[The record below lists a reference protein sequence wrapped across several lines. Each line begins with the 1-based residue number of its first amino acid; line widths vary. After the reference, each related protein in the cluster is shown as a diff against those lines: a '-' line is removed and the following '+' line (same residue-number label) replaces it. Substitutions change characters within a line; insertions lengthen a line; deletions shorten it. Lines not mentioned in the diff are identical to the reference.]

1 MYQTE
6 AKVLPERR
14 EGPTVRVSTKADID
28 DTDDTREGRR
38 EIPEFP
44 GIETVIHGNGA
55 IAHVMGH
62 VCGGVI
68 GYPIT
73 PSTEISELFE
83 AYRAKGGCNV
93 WGKHPF
99 FFEPEGEHSA
109 QSGAMG
115 AALIGGRYI
124 SNASSS
130 QGILYGLESHYVT
143 VGKKIGGFVLQI
155 AARAVSKHSLNV
167 MAGHDDVYA
176 LLPSGYT
183 VLFGSNPQEAA
194 DLAAIAYKVSALS
207 LIPVANA
214 MDGFATSHMQ
224 SETRLPEPE
233 LLKRFLGNPAGRIK
247 APTVAQEILF
257 GAKGRVFQLGEYL
270 RRHEGDIVPEVL
282 AELRAFLTERGAE
295 VEHDNAGALI
305 EESLPWVPEEL
316 HEQWRRQWLN
326 AFERGTRRRVPSLVD
341 VHAPGLTGGVQNQP
355 DFQAGAVDHHTHFA
369 REVPRFVAQA
379 MAEYE
384 DLTGRRYQPVMGYR
398 VEDAEHVIVG
408 LGSVTDDAEA
418 VAAYLR
424 AQGKK
429 VGVVSIKLLQPFP
442 EGALIGLLAGKKAVT
457 VLERSDQTALTDLV
471 MTALFKAREN
481 GALIRHQGIPAI
493 TDLPKVSTGIFGL
506 GGHDLQPRDLIAAF
520 RNMESALNVPFFYLG
535 SQFFADD
542 PSPSI
547 AAIQARLRAAYPE
560 TEFMALST
568 RDNPRLLPPR
578 AFRVRFHSIGG
589 YGTIATGKLLTDILA
604 GVLGVH
610 SKSAPKYGSEK
621 SGAPT
626 NFYISLSPEPI
637 KITNAEL
644 EEVEIVVSPDHKV
657 FSHTDPL
664 RGLTPDG
671 TFILQSHEAPLEVW
685 KQLPA
690 YARRIIRERKIHLY
704 LVDAFGVAKKHAPA
718 PDLEIR
724 MMGVAFIGAVC
735 GHVRQVVADAS
746 EETVLD
752 KIRQQV
758 TKKFGAKGEAVI
770 ESNMAVIREGL
781 ESTRKVDYADA
792 AFAAAEQLTAVPGGP
807 DIAVSASMVKAA
819 RGTATAALFD
829 RDFYREVMANH
840 FRDGTIGE
848 APVVPGAGLFM
859 PVVSAAWKD
868 KGLFRLEVP
877 EYTAYLCT
885 GCMDCAFVCPDAA
898 IPNSVHEIHDL
909 LLTAIRGLNITDH
922 QKDTLAGY
930 VFDLSKSIRDA
941 YRKLPAKD
949 PKPFHAIAG
958 SAVAELALE
967 NATLE
972 RGFKAMVEAL
982 SIFPVAK
989 TKPFFGAMEQAVP
1002 GTGGLYSVNID
1013 PWKCSGCLECVDVC
1027 GSGALSA
1034 RRQDAAVLESLKQ
1047 EFEFLSR
1054 THNTP
1059 LRFWEK
1065 AVERGGDAKRLLLD
1079 RDNYYALSGGHGAC
1093 RGCGEVTALRMLMAT
1108 NRAIHEKRRR
1118 AHVRE
1123 LEDLIEHLTAKLDT
1137 VTYDDHDPQRLER
1150 IGWALERLQARLYRF
1165 ESGPTGHGPAGAVIA
1180 NATGCSSVYA
1190 STFPNNPYSDPWVNS
1205 LFQDTVPVAKGMF
1218 EALSAG
1224 AVKDFHALRTARL
1237 DLEDHYN
1244 PELHDPFFQTLNWER
1259 FTPEE
1264 FDLLPAVI
1272 SIGGDGAVYDIGF
1285 GALSRLLVTH
1295 TPLKVMVLNTG
1306 AYSNTGGQA
1315 STASFTAQDS
1325 DLTRFGVAH
1334 IGKHEDRKELGL
1346 IAAFHPKV
1354 LVIQTNDA
1362 LQGHFM
1368 KNVMAFL
1375 SYNESPAVFDT
1386 YTACMSEHGIA
1397 DDAGSR
1403 HAELAVQ
1410 SRMSPVFVHDP
1421 RRGDTLAE
1429 RFVLDG
1435 NPDIGKD
1442 WTNTTLA
1449 YVDADGQTQLKEIP
1463 FTPADFAVRE
1473 GRFKKHFR
1481 PADADADLVPVPE
1494 YIDLNATERHGKT
1507 PFIWSTDDDRKLIR
1521 LAVSSAIVELT
1532 EERRRNWRMLEY
1544 LGGLHVDRMQEAHHR
1559 ELEQWQR
1566 KYEQADAQREDT
1578 IDAIAR
1584 SMAELAAGSDAPT
1597 TPVEQAVPVEAIGR
1611 GTGIGAPKAETA
1623 AGDAPLVEITEA
1635 DMPKCTNCK
1644 TCYQDLRELFEKTT
1658 IMVDG
1663 APKEVSRVIPGVL
1676 DKIDLTP
1683 ELIRTAARVANDCDA
1698 EIIRFQQPTAR

>member
-1 MYQTE
+1 MYQAKT
-6 AKVLPERR
+6 KVLPQEQKMVVARVGTDAGDKNAR
-14 EGPTVRVSTKADID
+14 EEQGIY
-28 DTDDTREGRR
+28 
-38 EIPEFP
+38 EFP

-109 QSGAMG
+109 QSGALG

-130 QGILYGLESHYVT
+130 QGVLYGLESHYVT

-233 LLKRFLGNPAGRIK
+233 LLKKFLGNPAGRIE

-257 GAKGRVFQLGEYL
+257 GAKGRVFQLQAYL
-270 RRHEGDIVPEVL
+270 RRHAGDIMPADL
-282 AELRAFLTERGAE
+282 AGLRTFLTERSADIE
-295 VEHDNAGALI
+295 QDNKGILI
-305 EESLPWVPEEL
+305 EQTLSRVPEEL
-316 HEQWRRQWLN
+316 HDQWRRQWLN
-326 AFERGTRRRVPSLVD
+326 AFEKGTRRRVPSLVD

-355 DFQAGAVDHHTHFA
+355 DFQAGAVDHHTHFEH
-369 REVPRFVAQA
+369 EVPGFVTRA
-379 MAEYE
+379 MADYG
-384 DLTGRRYQPVMGYR
+384 DLTGRVYTPVMGYR
-398 VEDAEHVIVG
+398 VEDAEYVIVG
-408 LGSVTDDAEA
+408 LGSVTDDVEA

-424 AQGKK
+424 TRGKQ
-429 VGVVSIKLLQPFP
+429 VGVVSIKLLRPFP
-442 EGALIGLLAGKKAVT
+442 EGALIEMLAGKKAVT
-457 VLERSDQTALTDLV
+457 VLERSAQTALTDLV
-471 MTALFKAREN
+471 MKALFKAREN

-493 TDLPKVSTGIFGL
+493 DDLPKVSTGIFGL
-506 GGHDLQPRDLIAAF
+506 GGHDLQPRDLVAAF
-520 RNMESALNVPFFYLG
+520 ENMESTLNVPFFYLG
-535 SQFFADD
+535 SRFFADD
-542 PSPSI
+542 PTPSI
-547 AAIQARLRAAYPE
+547 DAIQTKLRTAYPE
-560 TEFMALST
+560 TEFMVLPT
-568 RDNPRLLPPR
+568 KDNPPLLPPA
-578 AFRVRFHSIGG
+578 AFRIRFHSIGG

-604 GVLGVH
+604 GALGLH

-644 EEVEIVVSPDHKV
+644 EDVEIVVSPDHKV

-664 RGLTPDG
+664 RGLTRDG
-671 TFILQSHEAPLEVW
+671 TLILQSHQAPLEIW
-685 KQLPA
+685 RELPA
-690 YARRIIRERKIHLY
+690 HARETIRERNIRLY

-718 PDLEIR
+718 PDLEVR

-746 EETVLD
+746 EETILT

-781 ESTRKVDYADA
+781 ESTHKVDYADA
-792 AFAAAEQLTAVPGGP
+792 AFAAVEGP
-807 DIAVSASMVKAA
+807 LPASNGPNISVSASMVKAVQ
-819 RGTATAALFD
+819 GTATAALFD
-829 RDFYREVMANH
+829 QDFYREVLANH

-848 APVVPGAGLFM
+848 APVVPGSGLFM
-859 PVVSAAWKD
+859 PVASSAWKD
-868 KGLFRLEVP
+868 KGLFRLDVP
-877 EYTAYLCT
+877 RYRAHLCT
-885 GCMDCAFVCPDAA
+885 GCLDCAFVCPDAA

-909 LLTAIRGLNITDH
+909 LLTAIRGLHITDH
-922 QKDTLAGY
+922 QKDALVEY
-930 VFDLSKSIRDA
+930 VFDLSKAIRDT
-941 YRKLPAKD
+941 YRKLPSKD
-949 PKPFHAIAG
+949 PTPFHRIAAE
-958 SAVAELALE
+958 AVSGLTLE

-972 RGFKAMVEAL
+972 RGFKGMIEAL
-982 SIFPVAK
+982 SVFPVAK
-989 TKPFFGAMEQAVP
+989 TKPFFGAMEQAVS

-1013 PWKCSGCLECVDVC
+1013 PWKCSGCLECVDIC

-1034 RRQDAAVLESLKQ
+1034 QRQDAQVLETLKQ
-1047 EFEFLSR
+1047 EFTFLSR

-1065 AVERGGDAKRLLLD
+1065 VMDRGGDAKRLLLD
-1079 RDNYYALSGGHGAC
+1079 RDNYYTLSGGHGAC

-1123 LEDLIEHLTAKLDT
+1123 LEDVIERLTAKLDI
-1137 VTYDDHDPQRLER
+1137 VTYDDHDPQRPER

-1205 LFQDTVPVAKGMF
+1205 LFQDSVPVAKGMF

-1224 AVKDFHALRTARL
+1224 AVKDFQALRTAKL
-1237 DLEDHYN
+1237 DLEDQYN
-1244 PELHDPFFQTLNWER
+1244 PDSHDTFFRTLNWEQ

-1264 FDLLPAVI
+1264 LDLLPAVI

-1295 TPLKVMVLNTG
+1295 TPLKVVVLNTG

-1346 IAAFHPKV
+1346 IAAFHPEV
-1354 LVIQTNDA
+1354 LVVQTNDA

-1368 KNVMAFL
+1368 KNVMKFL
-1375 SYNESPAVFDT
+1375 NYNEAPAVFDT

-1397 DDAGSR
+1397 DNAGSR

-1442 WTNTTLA
+1442 WTTTNLE
-1449 YVDADGQTQLKEIP
+1449 YLDADGQAQLMEIP
-1463 FTPADFAVRE
+1463 FTSADFAVRE
-1473 GRFKKHFR
+1473 GRFKKHFQ
-1481 PADADADLVPVPE
+1481 PVEENADLVPVHE
-1494 YIDLNATERHGKT
+1494 YIELGAKERHGKT
-1507 PFIWSTDDDRKLIR
+1507 PFIRSTDDDHKLIR
-1521 LAVSSAIVELT
+1521 LAVSPAIVKLT

-1544 LGGLHVDRMQEAHHR
+1544 LGGLHVDRLQESHRR
-1559 ELEQWQR
+1559 ELEQWR
-1566 KYEQADAQREDT
+1566 KKYEEADTRREGS

-1584 SMAELAAGSDAPT
+1584 GMAELAASSDVPATPT
-1597 TPVEQAVPVEAIGR
+1597 SQSIPVEAITR
-1611 GTGIGAPKAETA
+1611 GPSVGAPEAEPT
-1623 AGDAPLVEITEA
+1623 GSQAPLVEITEA
-1635 DMPKCTNCK
+1635 DLPKCTNCK
-1644 TCYQDLRELFEKTT
+1644 ACYQDLRELFEKTK

-1663 APKEVSRVIPGVL
+1663 KPKEVSRVIPGVL
-1676 DKIDLTP
+1676 EKIELTP
-1683 ELIRTAARVANDCDA
+1683 ELIRAAARVANDCDA
-1698 EIIRFQQPTAR
+1698 EIIRFHQPTG

>member
-1 MYQTE
+1 MYQAE
-6 AKVLPERR
+6 AKVLPKKRESSPVRIRTEVDVERTQEEQETPR
-14 EGPTVRVSTKADID
+14 
-28 DTDDTREGRR
+28 
-38 EIPEFP
+38 FP
-44 GIETVIHGNGA
+44 GTDTVIHGNGA

-115 AALIGGRYI
+115 AALIGGHYI

-155 AARAVSKHSLNV
+155 AARAVSRHSLNV

-224 SETRLPEPE
+224 SEARMPEPE
-233 LLKRFLGNPAGRIK
+233 LLKVFLGDPAGRIK

-270 RRHEGDIVPEVL
+270 KRREGDIMQEAL
-282 AELRAFLTERGAE
+282 ARLRAFLAERSTG
-295 VEHDNAGALI
+295 VEQDNAGALI
-305 EESLPWVPEEL
+305 EETLPWVPEEL

-326 AFERGTRRRVPSLVD
+326 AFEQGTRQRVPSLVD
-341 VHAPGLTGGVQNQP
+341 VQDPGLTGGVQNQP

-379 MAEYE
+379 MEEYGA
-384 DLTGRRYQPVMGYR
+384 LTGRRYQPVMGYR
-398 VEDAEHVIVG
+398 TEDAEHVIVG

-424 AQGKK
+424 TQGKK

-442 EGALIGLLAGKKAVT
+442 EGELIGLLVGKQAVT

-471 MTALFKAREN
+471 MKALFKAREN

-520 RNMESALNVPFFYLG
+520 KNMESALNVPLFYLG
-535 SQFFADD
+535 SRFFRDD
-542 PSPSI
+542 PSPRL
-547 AAIQARLRAAYPE
+547 AELQARLRAAYPE
-560 TEFMALST
+560 TEFMALPT
-568 RDNPRLLPPR
+568 KDNPRLLPQR

-604 GVLGVH
+604 GVLGLH

-644 EEVEIVVSPDHKV
+644 EDVEIVVSPDHKV

-664 RGLTPDG
+664 RGLAADG
-671 TFILQSHEAPLEVW
+671 TFILQSHETPLEVW

-690 YARRIIRERKIHLY
+690 YARRTIRGRKIHLY

-746 EETVLD
+746 EETILD

-758 TKKFGAKGEAVI
+758 TKKFGAKGEEVI
-770 ESNMAVIREGL
+770 EGNMAVIREGL
-781 ESTRKVDYADA
+781 ESTLKVDYEDA
-792 AFAAAEQLTAVPGGP
+792 AFTAAEQSVAVPNGP
-807 DIAVSASMVKAA
+807 DIAVSASMVK
-819 RGTATAALFD
+819 TAGGSATSALFD
-829 RDFYREVMANH
+829 MDFYREVMADR
-840 FRDGTIGE
+840 FRDGTIGD
-848 APVVPGAGLFM
+848 APVIPGTGLFM
-859 PVVSAAWKD
+859 PVASSAWKD

-877 EYTAYLCT
+877 KYTAHLCT

-898 IPNSVHEIHDL
+898 IPNSVHDIHDL
-909 LLTAIRGLNITDH
+909 LLTAIRDLEITGH
-922 QKDTLAGY
+922 QKDTMAGY
-930 VFDLSKSIRDA
+930 VFDLSKAIRDT
-941 YRKLPAKD
+941 YRKLPGKD
-949 PKPFHAIAG
+949 PKPFHEIAS
-958 SAVAELALE
+958 SAVAELAFE

-972 RGFKAMVEAL
+972 RGFAGMVEAL
-982 SIFPVAK
+982 SVFPVAK
-989 TKPFFGAMEQAVP
+989 TKPFFGAMEKAIP

-1034 RRQDAAVLESLKQ
+1034 QRQDPAVLESLKK

-1059 LRFWEK
+1059 MRFWEK
-1065 AVERGGDAKRLLLD
+1065 ATERGGDAKRLILN
-1079 RDNYYALSGGHGAC
+1079 RDNYYAMSGGHGAC

-1118 AHVRE
+1118 DHVKE
-1123 LEDLIEHLTAKLDT
+1123 LEGLIEALNAKLDDLP
-1137 VTYDDHDPQRLER
+1137 YDDHDPDRLER
-1150 IGWALERLQARLYRF
+1150 ICRTIERLQSRLYRF
-1165 ESGPTGHGPAGAVIA
+1165 ESGPNGLGPTGAVIA

-1190 STFPNNPYSDPWVNS
+1190 STFPNNSYSDPWVNS
-1205 LFQDTVPVAKGMF
+1205 LFQDTIPVAKGLF
-1218 EALSAG
+1218 EGLSA
-1224 AVKDFHALRTARL
+1224 AAAADLRALRTARL

-1244 PELHDPFFQTLNWER
+1244 PETHDNFFRTFNWEQ
-1259 FTPEE
+1259 FSAEE
-1264 FDLLPAVI
+1264 LDLLPAVI
-1272 SIGGDGAVYDIGF
+1272 GIGGDGAVYDIGF

-1368 KNVMAFL
+1368 KNVMEFL
-1375 SYNESPAVFDT
+1375 SYNESPAIFDT

-1397 DDAGSR
+1397 DNAGSR

-1442 WTNTTLA
+1442 WTTTTLA
-1449 YVDADGQTQLKEIP
+1449 YVDADGQAQLMTIP
-1463 FTPADFAVRE
+1463 FTPADFALRE
-1473 GRFKKHFR
+1473 GRFKKHFQ
-1481 PADADADLVPVPE
+1481 PANEDAALVPVHE
-1494 YIDLNATERHGKT
+1494 YIDLGGKERHGKT

-1544 LGGLHVDRMQEAHHR
+1544 LGGLHVDRLQESHR
-1559 ELEQWQR
+1559 RALEQWQR
-1566 KYEQADAQREDT
+1566 KYEEADAQRESS

-1584 SMAELAAGSDAPT
+1584 GMAELAAGSDAPPATTTSQSIPVDAITMGPSVGT
-1597 TPVEQAVPVEAIGR
+1597 TPAVGL
-1611 GTGIGAPKAETA
+1611 TSS
-1623 AGDAPLVEITEA
+1623 DAPLVQITEE
-1635 DMPKCTNCK
+1635 DIPKCTNCK
-1644 TCYQDLRELFEKTT
+1644 TCYQDLRELFEKTI

-1663 APKEVSRVIPGVL
+1663 IPKEVSRVIPGVL
-1676 DKIDLTP
+1676 DKIELTL
-1683 ELIRTAARVANDCDA
+1683 ELIRTASRVADDCDA
-1698 EIIRFQQPTAR
+1698 EIIRFQRPNG